1 MSKQRQ
7 QPVTD
12 ATARTQITIGS
23 TRSCVCDHI
32 FVWFSLPLIFEMFL
46 FFNQYK
52 IKHTFMIPF
61 PLNPRLRLKL
71 LNGIIDKRQYDLVD
85 LFEHTK
91 RQFE

>member
-1 MSKQRQ
+1 
-7 QPVTD
+7 
-12 ATARTQITIGS
+12 
-23 TRSCVCDHI
+23 
-32 FVWFSLPLIFEMFL
+32 
-46 FFNQYK
+46 
-52 IKHTFMIPF
+52 MIPF